1 MRCQLSL
8 DGSDCPESIFIQQSL
23 DLLQERENDVLKMLK
38 KSEQKKVGRHASE
51 ETVVTEV
58 TETVTELVQQLS
70 IGSATTASDLCDSSN
85 FIIDEDSNLTVH
97 DIDIQPADSSSKY
110 FYFYQ
115 AADGQQLYMHS
126 LNVRMLQCEYGSL
139 AAAPAMIRGKIVQK
153 ESCSMSEVLRKRLK
167 YLQHLPVTSQFEVV
181 EIGLDHAVLSDDV
194 WAKFGEELAQRQK
207 MRQHRAKVERKREKQ
222 IDEVNDRQI
231 GKIIA
236 RSANIDV
243 TSERQFP
250 MVCVCCRPFV
260 I

>member
-1 MRCQLSL
+1 M
-8 DGSDCPESIFIQQSL
+8 FIQQSL
-23 DLLQERENDVLKMLK
+23 DLLQIRENDVLKMVK
-38 KSEQKKVGRHASE
+38 KTEQKKRRQSVE
-51 ETVVTEV
+51 EGPA
-58 TETVTELVQQLS
+58 ETAAAAEITALVEELS
-70 IGSATTASDLCDSSN
+70 IATPTAAAAATPEPCESVD

-97 DIDIQPADSSSKY
+97 DIDIQAVDSSSKH

-126 LNVRMLQCEYGSL
+126 LNVRMLQAEYGSL

-181 EIGLDHAVLSDDV
+181 EIGLDHAVLSDEV
-194 WAKFGEELAQRQK
+194 WARFREELGQRQK
-207 MRQHRAKVERKREKQ
+207 MRQHRAKLERKREKQ

-243 TSERQFP
+243 TSDHHFP
-250 MVCVCCRPFV
+250 MVRFCLFAYTVRFHIICVSIAP
-260 I
+260 